1 MGAAVAAPDAEAE
14 GRVDAEDPDGLGEA
28 DSGTHALSPSVS
40 SVAPASAATGR
51 RRRRRGV
58 VMSFRIRGARRR
70 RGGLARL
77 GLTTVSLDSAAPDI
91 TRTRRTYSYLGPAGT
106 FTEAAL
112 SQVPEARDQ
121 IWRPVRNVGEALADV
136 VEGRSDAAM
145 IAIENSVD
153 GGVSTAQDALATMP
167 GLRIVGEYLVP
178 VNFVLVARPG
188 TRLEDVKLLAAH
200 PVAYAQCLRWL
211 SAELPEHAHL
221 PAASNVAAAVGIVD
235 GLSDAD
241 AAIAP
246 PGILDHYDLELLAE
260 RIGDNANAVTRFVL
274 VSRTAPAPAPTGAD
288 KTSLI
293 VELPEE
299 YPGAL
304 LELLEQFATRGI
316 NLSLLA
322 SRPIGDALG
331 RYRFVIDADGH
342 VQDERMADAL
352 LGLRRFSPKVI
363 YLGSYPRAD
372 RAIVHYPERYSDD
385 VFIEARD
392 WLRGL
397 ISGEPDA

>member
-1 MGAAVAAPDAEAE
+1 MSI
-14 GRVDAEDPDGLGEA
+14 DPG
-28 DSGTHALSPSVS
+28 SPV
-40 SVAPASAATGR
+40 
-51 RRRRRGV
+51 
-58 VMSFRIRGARRR
+58 
-70 RGGLARL
+70 
-77 GLTTVSLDSAAPDI
+77 
-91 TRTRRTYSYLGPAGT
+91 RRTYSYLGPAGT

-112 SQVPEARDQ
+112 SQVPEAREQ
-121 IWRPVRNVGEALADV
+121 IWRPVRNVGEALSDV

-153 GGVSTAQDALATMP
+153 GGVSTAQDALATTP

-178 VNFVLVARPG
+178 VSFVLVARPG
-188 TRLEDVKLLAAH
+188 VRLEDVSLVAAH
-200 PVAYAQCLRWL
+200 PVAYAQCLQWMSR
-211 SAELPEHAHL
+211 ELPEHAHI
-221 PAASNVAAAVGIVD
+221 PASSNVAAAVGIID
-235 GLSDAD
+235 GVSDAD

-246 PGILDHYDLELLAE
+246 PGILEHYDLELLAE
-260 RIGDNANAVTRFVL
+260 NIGDNPHAVTRFVL
-274 VSRTAPAPAPTGAD
+274 VSRTVAAPAPTGAD

-293 VELPEE
+293 VELPQE

-342 VQDERMADAL
+342 IEDERMADAL
-352 LGLRRFSPKVI
+352 LGLRRFSPRVT

-372 RAIVHYPERYSDD
+372 RAIIRYPERYSDE
-385 VFIEARD
+385 VFVEARD